1 MSTIHEAAEKSPED
15 VLNLLKENW
24 QVEKCGGGAEIS
36 LIEREND

>member
-24 QVEKCGGGAEIS
+24 QVEKWGGAEIS